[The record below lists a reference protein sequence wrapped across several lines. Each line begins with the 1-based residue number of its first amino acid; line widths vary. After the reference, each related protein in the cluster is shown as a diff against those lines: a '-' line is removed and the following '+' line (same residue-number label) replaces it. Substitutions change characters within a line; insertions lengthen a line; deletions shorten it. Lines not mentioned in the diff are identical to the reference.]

1 MTEIWKDIKGYE
13 GLYQLSNYGRV
24 KALEKYVT
32 RRKCGI
38 KHFPEIIMKPTSDK
52 DGYLSITFN
61 VHNKAKTFKVHRLV
75 AQAFIP
81 NPKNKPQV
89 NHKDGNKKN
98 NHVDNLEWATES
110 ENIQHAYKTNLM
122 NQSGENN
129 VMYGRLGADNPNS
142 IPIYQL
148 NKYTD
153 EILHEYDSMASAGRA
168 LGVNISKICEC
179 CKGRR
184 LSAYGY
190 KWKYK

>member
-1 MTEIWKDIKGYE
+1 MPEIWKSIKDYE
-13 GLYQLSNYGRV
+13 GLYQISNYGRV
-24 KALEKYVT
+24 KSLEKYVK

-38 KHFPEIIMKPTSDK
+38 KYFPEIIMKPVSDK
-52 DGYLSITFN
+52 DGYLSVTFN
-61 VHNKAKTFKVHRLV
+61 VDGKAKTFKVHRLV

-81 NPKNKPQV
+81 NPNDKPQV

-98 NHVDNLEWATES
+98 NNVDNLEWVTGK

-129 VMYGRLGADNPNS
+129 AMYGRLGADNPNS
-142 IPIYQL
+142 IPIIQL
-148 NKYTD
+148 NKYTNQK
-153 EILHEYDSMASAGRA
+153 IKEYDSMASAGRE

-179 CKGRR
+179 CKGKR

-190 KWKYK
+190 KWEYK